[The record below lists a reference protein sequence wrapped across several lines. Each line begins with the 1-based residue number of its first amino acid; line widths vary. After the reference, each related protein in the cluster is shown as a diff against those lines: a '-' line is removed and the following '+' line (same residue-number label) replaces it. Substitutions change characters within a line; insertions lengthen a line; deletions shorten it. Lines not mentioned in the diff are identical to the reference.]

1 MKINAVGKLAL
12 VAAFCFLFT
21 ACTPTY
27 QCGTWVFTGTPT
39 GNAFP
44 LSSAFTFNPSGCGQ
58 NCPESQDVMIQ
69 MTWAYDEAT
78 HQQLYASDQPQGGRS
93 DADGWNIDRING
105 AAYGYYG
112 LQNNGTFASYWN
124 TPGGPGTA
132 NTLFDEPSG
141 WPANTDFYA
150 VDVAVCYGSGT
161 CNNKIL
167 GYYFWSYI
175 LDSSDTGQK
184 FITAPAWQDLD
195 TEFQS
200 ALTAWNNWAPT
211 SGTEDDGTGTFPH
224 ANAFPALSDL

>member
-12 VAAFCFLFT
+12 VAAFCYFIA

-27 QCGTWVFTGTPT
+27 QCGTWVFSGTPT
-39 GNAFP
+39 GTQFP

-58 NCPESQDVMIQ
+58 NCPDSQDVMIQ
-69 MTWAYDEAT
+69 MVWVYNADT
-78 HQQLYASDQPQGGRS
+78 HSMMYPSSEPQGGS
-93 DADGWNIDRING
+93 ADPDGWFIDRLTG

-112 LQNNGTFASYWN
+112 LQNNGTFYPGWN

-132 NTLFDEPSG
+132 NTLFDEPGG
-141 WPANTDFYA
+141 WPANTYFYA
-150 VDVAVCYGSGT
+150 VDVAVCYGSKS

-175 LDSSDTGQK
+175 LDSSDVGQK

-211 SGTEDDGTGTFPH
+211 SGTENDGTGSFPH